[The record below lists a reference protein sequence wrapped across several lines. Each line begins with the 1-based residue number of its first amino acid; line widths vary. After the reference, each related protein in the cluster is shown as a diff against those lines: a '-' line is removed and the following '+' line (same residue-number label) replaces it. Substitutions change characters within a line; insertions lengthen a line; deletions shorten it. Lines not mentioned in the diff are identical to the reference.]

1 MSGLFPELAAGE
13 RADAQPPAPR
23 PPPKAARRVLGS
35 RACVESFARA
45 LALPVE
51 VVDVEVIERDKVRVG
66 TRHGDS
72 RRSIFFIH
80 PGERAWK
87 RVAGFGIAVEGAGVE
102 PDLAKALMQFLA
114 RYQRATLRSFADRV
128 RAQPESTGPDPVAAE
143 ATDARPEGPSTRG
156 APPTAWNDLPD
167 PGNDRGGA
175 DAGPPTHVPSPP
187 PWNDLPGTR
196 DDPEAAARA
205 SAARGEDPDPLR
217 LPADIHGAL
226 FYNYGSKSGWRTFFE
241 DHDLYRGGC
250 SHIEGRVATVMHREI
265 ECTYNRAPD
274 TAWGRGT
281 FGALPD
287 EPRDHPQDEWSMLV
301 DTDLSDRDVI
311 MGGDARLDAAFDAI
325 AAMPVRPD
333 VVLLQSTC
341 VPVVTGDDLE
351 ASAERARRKHKL
363 PIAVVG
369 YIEHPHA
376 SALVQQLADM
386 RDTPRPDT
394 AALIGMPRIAGVTEL
409 REILEEA
416 GVSLLGPMVP
426 DLPAG
431 AMDQLGSASL
441 LVTYDDP
448 HTRHD
453 VARVLARLSH
463 RRAVTPP
470 PPFGPEASRRFC
482 REIAE
487 ALGRADDFDRC
498 WDARRPFWAPR
509 WEALVERARGYRVG
523 FVVDR
528 ADWRSRVE
536 RRVGVPLLDAVRAMG
551 FGVDLYV
558 FVRDGEAVAEPDDAG
573 VRVSPYATPEGL
585 EALLREPGVAL
596 VYSELRYDRRLPRT
610 GHASFSLE
618 EFRVGPTGALATLEA
633 LLDRC
638 EAPWFRRYGAL
649 AGAPFAQGGAR

>member
-1 MSGLFPELAAGE
+1 MSGLFPELEAGE
-13 RADAQPPAPR
+13 RAAAQP
-23 PPPKAARRVLGS
+23 PPPKAAPKAPPRVLGS

-51 VVDVEVIERDKVRVG
+51 VLDVEVLDHQKVRIG
-66 TRHGDS
+66 TRWGEG
-72 RRSIFFIH
+72 RRAISLVH
-80 PGERAWK
+80 PSERAWK
-87 RVAGFGIAVEGAGVE
+87 RVAGFGIAVEGPSLE
-102 PDLAKALMQFLA
+102 PELAKALMQFLS
-114 RYQRATLRSFADRV
+114 RYQRASLRSFADRV
-128 RAQPESTGPDPVAAE
+128 RAQPQLTDPESIAAEAAE
-143 ATDARPEGPSTRG
+143 ATRTHPEGPQPYV
-156 APPTAWNDLPD
+156 A
-167 PGNDRGGA
+167 
-175 DAGPPTHVPSPP
+175 SPP

-217 LPADIHGAL
+217 LPADVHGAL
-226 FYNYGSKSGWRTFFE
+226 FYNYGAKSGWRTFFE

-265 ECTYNRAPD
+265 ECTYNHAPD

-287 EPRDHPQDEWSMLV
+287 EPRERPQDEWSMLV

-351 ASAERARRKHKL
+351 ASAERARRKHRL

-376 SALVQQLADM
+376 SALVQQLAAMPDA
-386 RDTPRPDT
+386 PRPGV
-394 AALIGMPRIAGVTEL
+394 AALIGMPRIAGVNEL

-431 AMDQLGSASL
+431 AMEQLGGASL
-441 LVTYDDP
+441 LVTYDEP
-448 HTRHD
+448 HTRSD
-453 VARVLARLSH
+453 VARVLERLAH
-463 RRAVTPP
+463 RRAISPP

-482 REIAE
+482 REVAE
-487 ALGRADDFDRC
+487 ALGRADEFDRC
-498 WDARRPFWAPR
+498 WDERRAVWASR

-523 FVVDR
+523 FVIER
-528 ADWRSRVE
+528 SDWRSRVD
-536 RRVGVPLLDAVRAMG
+536 RRFGVPLLEAVRAMG
-551 FGVDLYV
+551 FGVDLFV
-558 FVRDGEAVAEPDDAG
+558 FARAGEAVADPDDPD
-573 VRVSPYATPEGL
+573 VRVRPYATPEAL

-596 VYSELRYDRRLPRT
+596 VYSELRYDRRIPRT

-618 EFRVGPTGALATLEA
+618 EFRVGPTGAMATLET
-633 LLDRC
+633 LLGRC
-638 EAPWFRRYGAL
+638 ETPWYRRYGAL
-649 AGAPFAQGGAR
+649 AGAPFVREGAR

>member
-13 RADAQPPAPR
+13 RAAALPPSPA
-23 PPPKAARRVLGS
+23 PPPKTPRRVMGN

-51 VVDVEVIERDKVRVG
+51 VTEVEVTERDKVRFG
-66 TRHGDS
+66 TQRGET
-72 RRSIFFIH
+72 RRSIFLVH
-80 PGERAWK
+80 PNERAWK
-87 RVAGFGIAVEGAGVE
+87 RVAGFGIAVEGAAVE

-114 RYQRATLRSFADRV
+114 RYQRASLRSFAERV
-128 RAQPESTGPDPVAAE
+128 RAQPEVAEPAPATTE
-143 ATDARPEGPSTRG
+143 AVDARG
-156 APPTAWNDLPD
+156 APPAPWNDLPTS
-167 PGNDRGGA
+167 PESA
-175 DAGPPTHVPSPP
+175 DARTIEPAPHVPSPP

-196 DDPEAAARA
+196 DDPEAAALA
-205 SAARGEDPDPLR
+205 AAARGEEADPLR
-217 LPADIHGAL
+217 LPADMHGAL

-287 EPRDHPQDEWSMLV
+287 EHRERPQEEWSMLV
-301 DTDLSDRDVI
+301 DTDLGDRDVI
-311 MGGDARLDAAFDAI
+311 MGGDARLDAALDAI

-351 ASAERARRKHKL
+351 ASAERARKKHRL
-363 PIAVVG
+363 PITVVG

-376 SALVQQLADM
+376 SALVQQLAEM
-386 RDTPRPDT
+386 PEAPRPDA
-394 AALIGMPRIAGVTEL
+394 AALIGMPRIAGVNEL
-409 REILEEA
+409 REVLEEA

-431 AMDQLGSASL
+431 AMAELGAASL
-441 LVTYDDP
+441 LVTYDEP

-453 VARVLARLSH
+453 VARVLERLAH
-463 RRAVTPP
+463 RRAISPP

-482 REIAE
+482 REIAD
-487 ALGRADDFDRC
+487 ALGRAEAFDQC
-498 WDARRPFWAPR
+498 WEARRAFWAST
-509 WEALVERARGYRVG
+509 WEALVERAKEYRVG
-523 FVVDR
+523 FVIER

-536 RRVGVPLLDAVRAMG
+536 RRFGVPLLDAVRAMG

-558 FVRDGEAVAEPDDAG
+558 FAREGEAVAESDDAG
-573 VRVSPYATPEGL
+573 VRVRPYGTPEAL

-596 VYSELRYDRRLPRT
+596 VYSELRYDRRIPRT

-618 EFRVGPTGALATLEA
+618 EFRVGPTGAVATLET
-633 LLDRC
+633 LLGRC

-649 AGAPFAQGGAR
+649 AGTAFAREVAR